1 MRSRR
6 TIREELAAAVAAD
19 PPDARRVARLTAEL
33 KAARALWR
41 RRRQETAVRAQPT
54 APAKPSPAADSEA
67 LATWP
72 RELRARLGRS
82 PMSRVIDGSN
92 APHDPNDYGA
102 KSDLR
107 RARHR

>member
-1 MRSRR
+1 MSDRLRQIKKR
-6 TIREELAAAVAAD
+6 LREIKRNPGSAAPGEAQ
-19 PPDARRVARLTAEL
+19 RLTGEY
-33 KAARALWR
+33 R
-41 RRRQETAVRAQPT
+41 RLTRP
-54 APAKPSPAADSEA
+54 APGAKPSPAADSEA
-67 LATWP
+67 IKTWP

-107 RARHR
+107 RGRHR